1 MIYKKDYTDQ
11 IKDDII
17 KLQGM
22 RVYLEHFKAVNML
35 LTKEEKFNESKLAD
49 AVYHLNKATDALR
62 EV

>member
-22 RVYLEHFKAVNML
+22 RVYLEHFGRINVFLK
-35 LTKEEKFNESKLAD
+35 KEEKFNESKLVE

>member
-17 KLQGM
+17 KLQGIRIM
-22 RVYLEHFKAVNML
+22 LRHFKAVNMFL
-35 LTKEEKFNESKLAD
+35 EKEEKFNESKLAE